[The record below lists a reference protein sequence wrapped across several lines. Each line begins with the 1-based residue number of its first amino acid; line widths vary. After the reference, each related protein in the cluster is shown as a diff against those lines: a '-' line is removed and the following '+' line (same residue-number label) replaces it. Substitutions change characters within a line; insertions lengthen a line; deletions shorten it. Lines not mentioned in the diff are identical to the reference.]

1 MKLVDVEQI
10 YCSDCEHKGHCENV
24 TCDIKTMPTVDPVV
38 SAGGC
43 YCRECKHYHA
53 GTGWCD
59 QLSYF
64 QTSDGEPCSPSM
76 LNDEFS
82 DIGTITVCQQFA
94 DLWKEAAHDKHP
106 SDPV

>member
-43 YCRECKHYHA
+43 YCRECRWGQMDDISTMHCHKYHTHKQPD
-53 GTGWCD
+53 GFC
-59 QLSYF
+59 
-64 QTSDGEPCSPSM
+64 SDG
-76 LNDEFS
+76 
-82 DIGTITVCQQFA
+82 QR
-94 DLWKEAAHDKHP
+94 KEAAHEVSQP
-106 SDPV
+106 

>member
-53 GTGWCD
+53 GTVGATNYHIFRPRTGN
-59 QLSYF
+59 LVLRLRVR
-64 QTSDGEPCSPSM
+64 TGRCSKKT
-76 LNDEFS
+76 
-82 DIGTITVCQQFA
+82 TIV
-94 DLWKEAAHDKHP
+94 L
-106 SDPV
+106 

>member
-1 MKLVDVEQI
+1 MIKGKYVAQIEIDILVD
-10 YCSDCEHKGHCENV
+10 EN
-24 TCDIKTMPTVDPVV
+24 TPNLLPF
-38 SAGGC
+38 
-43 YCRECKHYHA
+43 
-53 GTGWCD
+53 D
-59 QLSYF
+59 QLKNAVHNEM
-64 QTSDGEPCSPSM
+64 TAVVKSM